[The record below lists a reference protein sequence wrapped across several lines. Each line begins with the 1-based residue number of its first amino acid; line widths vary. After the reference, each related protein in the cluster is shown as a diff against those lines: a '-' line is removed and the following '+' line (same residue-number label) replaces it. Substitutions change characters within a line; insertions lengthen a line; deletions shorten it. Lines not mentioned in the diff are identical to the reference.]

1 MAANVFVLGLLCL
14 VAIGSGRQPAGHLL
28 ISEEDRA
35 RKRLIRI
42 AVSQLQVREATGKND
57 GTAVEAYLALTGL
70 KKGNPWC
77 AAFISWVF
85 AQAGYPAP
93 RTAWSPALFTA
104 KVKTKEIKPANILG
118 IWFADLG
125 RIAHVGM
132 VERREGDWVISI
144 EGNTNTAASRE
155 GDGVYRKRRH
165 IKSIYAY
172 ADWTKQKGAIP

>member
-1 MAANVFVLGLLCL
+1 MAANIFVLGLLCL

-28 ISEEDRA
+28 KDEEARA
-35 RKRLIRI
+35 RQQLVAI

-57 GTAVEAYLALTGL
+57 GVAVEAYLAVTGL

-85 AQAGYPAP
+85 AQAGYPVP

-104 KVKTKEIKPANILG
+104 KVKTKEIKPANVLG
-118 IWFADLG
+118 IWFAGLG

-132 VERREGDWVISI
+132 VERREGDWILSI
-144 EGNTNTAASRE
+144 EGNTSSATSRE

-165 IKSIYAY
+165 IKSICAY
-172 ADWTKQKGAIP
+172 ADWTKQKGARP